1 MKKPSKFRHP
11 LLILLTL
18 AMLLPLWGC
27 FAPSGEESTSGASSA
42 PQVDGLD
49 SSQVQ
54 FYQVKT
60 SLWEAESPQQY
71 VLTSEAA
78 LADFSAAHSNVAENP
93 AFLEAVGPLEQ
104 SFFEENILLC
114 ALVTTG
120 SGSDRYAITGL
131 ERGADGL
138 LTMTVKKTPAELG
151 TADMAEWF
159 LLAQVSRDALDVIPD
174 DFQLLLQ

>member
-1 MKKPSKFRHP
+1 M
-11 LLILLTL
+11 
-18 AMLLPLWGC
+18 
-27 FAPSGEESTSGASSA
+27 
-42 PQVDGLD
+42 
-49 SSQVQ
+49 
-54 FYQVKT
+54 
-60 SLWEAESPQQY
+60 
-71 VLTSEAA
+71 
-78 LADFSAAHSNVAENP
+78 AENP

-131 ERGADGL
+131 ERGTDGL